1 MSPFTAAGVTVRY
14 GRARGITEVSLD
26 ARAGEVLGLLG
37 PNGAGKTTLLRAAL
51 DLVHPQA
58 GEITLHGVP
67 ATLPKARS
75 FVTYLPGDLNLPRRL
90 TGNQVINRFTANR
103 PPVAAHVINDLADAF
118 GIDLDRRIGSLSK
131 GNRQKVGL
139 VLALAPRTPLLLLD
153 EPTSGLDPLVQQTF
167 AELLAERRANGTTV
181 ILSSHVLSELE
192 HLADRV
198 AVLRD
203 GQLVAVETI
212 AALRERTKQR
222 LTVRLASTND
232 RDTVV
237 ERLRAIPGTGV
248 QPVSDVDLLIEFPG
262 SIDPILKALAEV
274 TVVDLQASR
283 SDVEGRLLDYYQDNA

>member
-1 MSPFTAAGVTVRY
+1 MPPFAAAGVTVRY
-14 GRARGITEVSLD
+14 GRARGISEVSLD

-67 ATLPKARS
+67 AKLPKARA

-90 TGNQVINRFTANR
+90 TGAQVIRRFTASR
-103 PPVAAHVINDLADAF
+103 PAVSPHVINHLADAF
-118 GIDLDRRIGSLSK
+118 GIDLGRRIGSLSK

-139 VLALAPRTPLLLLD
+139 ILALAPKTPLLLLD

-167 AELLAERRANGTTV
+167 AELLAERQSQGATT

-203 GQLVAVETI
+203 GKLAAIETM

-222 LTVRLASTND
+222 LTVRVASADETHI
-232 RDTVV
+232 VV
-237 ERLRAIPGTGV
+237 ERLRAISGV
-248 QPVSDVDLLIEFPG
+248 AAQTVGDVDLLVEFEG
-262 SIDPILKALAEV
+262 AIDPVLKALAQV
-274 TVVDLQASR
+274 TVVNLQSSK
-283 SDVEGRLLDYYQDNA
+283 SDIEGHLLDYYQDNA